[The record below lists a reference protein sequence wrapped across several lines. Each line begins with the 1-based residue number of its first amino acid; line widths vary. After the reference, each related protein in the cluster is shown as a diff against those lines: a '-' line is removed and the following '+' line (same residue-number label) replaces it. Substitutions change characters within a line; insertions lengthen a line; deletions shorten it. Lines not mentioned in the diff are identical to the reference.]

1 MTYQPQPA
9 NPTVINIAQAQ
20 TTVSVTTIYTV
31 PLRARTILQNIDI
44 VNTSGS
50 TATFDIYLVPQNNS
64 ASTANALYYQ
74 YSVTANNNA
83 QWRGQ
88 QVLDSQQTIQIK
100 GNSTAITIT
109 ISGVTYGY
117 Y

>member
-1 MTYQPQPA
+1 MTYQQQPA
-9 NPTVINIAQAQ
+9 NPTIISIAQAP
-20 TTVSVTTIYTV
+20 TTVSASTVYTV
-31 PLRARTILQNIDI
+31 PLRSRTILQNIDI

-64 ASTANALYYQ
+64 AGTANALYYQ
-74 YSVTANNNA
+74 YSLTANNNV

-100 GNSTAITIT
+100 GSTTAITIT
-109 ISGVTYGY
+109 MSGVTYGY